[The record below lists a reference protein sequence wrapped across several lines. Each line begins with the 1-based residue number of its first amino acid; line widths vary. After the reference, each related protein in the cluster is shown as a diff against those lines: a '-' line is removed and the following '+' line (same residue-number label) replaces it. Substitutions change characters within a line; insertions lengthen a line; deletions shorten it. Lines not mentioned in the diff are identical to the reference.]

1 MNNTGCCQLD
11 DTQNRGGSI
20 TEVPHGPGKAS
31 TTEDLRQQPWECC
44 AAMAGPGPFNKEQF
58 LLRALAALFLA
69 QLLLHLLTLGSCLRG
84 ANQKSL
90 CSDLSRAVKDTFE
103 DALATTL
110 ALLSAS
116 TFNRGNR
123 GPDS

>member
-1 MNNTGCCQLD
+1 
-11 DTQNRGGSI
+11 
-20 TEVPHGPGKAS
+20 
-31 TTEDLRQQPWECC
+31 
-44 AAMAGPGPFNKEQF
+44 MAGPGPFNKEQF

-90 CSDLSRAVKDTFE
+90 CRDLSSAVKDTFE

-116 TFNRGNR
+116 TFNRGNPGNR
-123 GPDS
+123 SGPEY

>member
-1 MNNTGCCQLD
+1 M
-11 DTQNRGGSI
+11 
-20 TEVPHGPGKAS
+20 AS
-31 TTEDLRQQPWECC
+31 PE
-44 AAMAGPGPFNKEQF
+44 PFNKERF

-69 QLLLHLLTLGSCLRG
+69 QLLLHLLSISGCLRG
-84 ANQKSL
+84 EKSRPL
-90 CSDLSRAVKDTFE
+90 CADLSSGLKDTFE

-123 GPDS
+123 GSPEP

>member
-1 MNNTGCCQLD
+1 
-11 DTQNRGGSI
+11 
-20 TEVPHGPGKAS
+20 
-31 TTEDLRQQPWECC
+31 
-44 AAMAGPGPFNKEQF
+44 MAGPGPFNKEQF

-84 ANQKSL
+84 TDQKSL
-90 CSDLSRAVKDTFE
+90 CSDLSSAVKDTFE

-116 TFNRGNR
+116 TFHRGNRGNR
-123 GPDS
+123 SGPES